1 MQKRVTGG
9 RGLIAAAGALFVT
22 LPGLACA
29 AADGA
34 VVLPVRQ
41 LVDGLVQIMKAGPG
55 TPLRRRFDLLGSV
68 IERVFDLAAILME
81 SLGSSGAA
89 GLPAEQQAM
98 LATGVR
104 RYTVASDV
112 NSFDDYIGQHFNI
125 GGEQVVQIHVI
136 VFRRPTARR

>member
-1 MQKRVTGG
+1 
-9 RGLIAAAGALFVT
+9 
-22 LPGLACA
+22 
-29 AADGA
+29 
-34 VVLPVRQ
+34 
-41 LVDGLVQIMKAGPG
+41 
-55 TPLRRRFDLLGSV
+55 
-68 IERVFDLAAILME
+68 VFDLAAILME

-125 GGEQVVQIHVI
+125 GCETQAAAGGEQMVQIHVI